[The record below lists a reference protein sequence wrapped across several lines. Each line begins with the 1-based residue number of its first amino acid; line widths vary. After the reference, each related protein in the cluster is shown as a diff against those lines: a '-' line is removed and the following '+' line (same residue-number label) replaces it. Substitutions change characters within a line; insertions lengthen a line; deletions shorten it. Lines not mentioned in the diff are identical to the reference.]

1 MKLYDIV
8 INLLIDHPVLR
19 DSDRRLIWNVWHRQ
33 GLINMDEGT
42 DTYITK
48 ANFLKAASTESI
60 RRCRQKIQEER
71 PELGPSAYVK
81 EARRKKQADKGTF
94 IYRENI

>member
-19 DSDRRLIWNVWHRQ
+19 DSDRRLIWNVWYRQ
-33 GLINMDEGT
+33 GLISIND
-42 DTYITK
+42 DNDSFITK
-48 ANFLKAASTESI
+48 GDFLKAASTESI

-81 EARRKKQADKGTF
+81 EARRKKQANKGTF
-94 IYRENI
+94 IYREEL